1 MANSYELDER
11 GYGMCR
17 CCRKKLSIGDLN
29 SCLYCDRWV
38 CKSCAIKS
46 KRWYYVKKMDTINR
60 DFLVS

>member
-1 MANSYELDER
+1 MVNSYELDER

-46 KRWYYVKKMDTINR
+46 KRIDDAYVCKVCKR
-60 DFLVS
+60 SER